1 MNLLKEISVTGMVTP
16 IFAKLTLQFT
26 FHNPTEHTLSPRYF
40 FPIPENAS
48 ITGMQLFTAQK
59 TLLRS
64 NIAPLTDMG
73 SVDDGYRLSQISPQ
87 LYALQW
93 EALPPGETCTIL
105 IDCLLHLLP
114 REDHCRLVLPFG
126 LPCNNDQ
133 ESQPCP
139 VHLDLSLKD
148 TQPLRLNPEDSF
160 CPDTQALS
168 RTTWTGKDFVLDLKV
183 QARKYFSLI
192 QEEFGKGLGFAR
204 IPCPNGKLLYETPKK
219 KVLLLLDLSHATK
232 LQEGNALK
240 ELCFR
245 IASSLPPEIPTEIL
259 SVSSPKEKL
268 TPDQLYEFLQ
278 ILPSGVGNPDELFQS
293 AREKQ
298 TSETLTLLV
307 SSGSYLPE
315 NLPDF
320 PVVLFTVGNSR
331 ETTLSHHLKGVH
343 FHYYPNDNPEK
354 DLSSLMD
361 QLLHPLLPMEIF
373 AEGSTVHDCFLFPYP
388 GIPSKDYLDVA
399 FSYTGQPP
407 RGFSLWQGGKK
418 QWTIP
423 LQNPKL
429 HPRHPDAEQLFAIAK
444 INALT
449 ELSTKAS
456 PVSYQSIRR
465 ELAELQ
471 TKYRILGSETILVIP
486 DENQKLSGIPTRFYS
501 AAQDTRSAFSDR
513 HTIFGEGVRKL
524 SKEEHL
530 RLTELCRKTIYQAIR
545 DDASI
550 RSPLGITPKIAAEET
565 TLSVLA
571 LLADGNTDPNILQN
585 TLFYLK
591 AAPETPWSD
600 LLSNG
605 IPERE
610 LLQRKLLPFLPDF
623 ETLLQAAKDP
633 IPLSIAANLLLW
645 LTLV

>member
-1 MNLLKEISVTGMVTP
+1 MNLLKEISVTGTVTP
-16 IFAKLTLQFT
+16 VFAKLTLQFT

-59 TLLRS
+59 TLLRAS
-64 NIAPLTDMG
+64 IAPLTDMG

-126 LPCNNDQ
+126 IPYTYND
-133 ESQPCP
+133 ETPPCP
-139 VHLDLSLKD
+139 VHLDLSLED

-160 CPDTQALS
+160 CPDIQTLS
-168 RTTWTGKDFVLDLKV
+168 RTTWTGKDFVLDLKI
-183 QARKYFSLI
+183 QPRKNFSLI
-192 QEEFGKGLGFAR
+192 QEEFGKGLGVAR
-204 IPCPNGKLLYETPKK
+204 IPYPTEKLLFDTPKK
-219 KVLLLLDLSHATK
+219 QVLLLLDLSHAAK
-232 LQEGNALK
+232 LREGNALK

-245 IASSLPPEIPTEIL
+245 VASAIPPEISTEIL
-259 SVSSPKEKL
+259 SVSSPKEEL
-268 TPDQLYEFLQ
+268 TPNRLYEVLQ
-278 ILPSGVGNPDELFQS
+278 SLPSGVGNPDELFQS

-315 NLPDF
+315 SLPDF
-320 PVVLFTVGNSR
+320 PVVLFTIGNCR
-331 ETTLSHHLKGVH
+331 QTTLSHHLNGIH
-343 FHYYPNDNPEK
+343 FHSYPDDNLEQELP
-354 DLSSLMD
+354 SLIH

-373 AEGSTVHDCFLFPYP
+373 AEGSTVHDCFLFLHPD
-388 GIPSKDYLDVA
+388 IPPKDYLDIA

-407 RGFSLWQGGKK
+407 RGFSLWQRGK
-418 QWTIP
+418 QQLTVP
-423 LQNPKL
+423 LQNPTL
-429 HPRHPDAEQLFAIAK
+429 HPRHPDAEQLFALAK
-444 INALT
+444 INSLT
-449 ELSTKAS
+449 ELSAKAT
-456 PVSYQSIRR
+456 PVSYQSIKR
-465 ELAELQ
+465 ELSELQ
-471 TKYRILGSETILVIP
+471 TKYRVLGSETILVIS
-486 DENQKLSGIPTRFYS
+486 DDNQKHSGIPTRFYS
-501 AAQDTRSAFSDR
+501 TAQDNRSAFSDR
-513 HTIFGEGVRKL
+513 PTIFGEGIRKL

-530 RLTELCRKTIYQAIR
+530 RLAELCRKTIHQAIR

-550 RSPLGITPKIAAEET
+550 RSPLGITPRIAAEET

-591 AAPETPWSD
+591 AAPETPWSN

-610 LLQRKLLPFLPDF
+610 LLQRKLLPTLPDF
-623 ETLLQAAKDP
+623 ETLLQAAKTP
-633 IPLSIAANLLLW
+633 IPLSIAAKLLLW
-645 LTLV
+645 LALV